1 MDARDIIKRPVITEK
16 SMADTAENKYTF
28 MVDLKANKTQIKEA
42 VEKLFKV
49 EVDKVNTMIVPGKW
63 KRMGKSIGKTSEQK
77 KAIVKLK
84 EGHKIEIF
92 EGA

>member
-1 MDARDIIKRPVITEK
+1 MDLREIIKRPVITEK
-16 SMADTAENKYTF
+16 SMAATAENKYTF
-28 MVDLKANKTQIKEA
+28 MVDLRANRTQVKEA

-49 EVDKVNTMIVPGKW
+49 EVEKVNTMIVPGKW
-63 KRMGKSIGKTSEQK
+63 KRMGKTMGKTSDQK

-84 EGHKIEIF
+84 EGQKIEIF